1 MIYNLKNNMQLQ
13 RTFLSLNNAQV
24 INFIVILDSSHIH
37 IQSISKSSYL
47 YFQKQRNGPLFSTS
61 AVLSSWGRDHLSR
74 WSKPPSFLAWL
85 FQEKISLKY
94 HMTSLMKW
102 YKWTYYKT
110 RDSQKTNSWFSRRR
124 GSYGLWEGHVYT
136 AVVKMDNQQKPFV

>member
-13 RTFLSLNNAQV
+13 RIFLSLNNAQTV
-24 INFIVILDSSHIH
+24 NFTVILDSSHIH
-37 IQSISKSSYL
+37 IQSISKSSYF

-74 WSKPPSFLAWL
+74 WSKPLSSLAWL
-85 FQEKISLKY
+85 FQETISLRY
-94 HMTSLMKW
+94 HMKSLMKW

-110 RDSQKTNSWFSRRR
+110 KETHRKWTH
-124 GSYGLWEGHVYT
+124 GSPGKGIVMDFGKVMYT
-136 AVVKMDNQQKPFV
+136 LL